1 MFLIILLLYVV
12 FKYQTR
18 TMIEV
23 SPPASGP
30 GHNCFRQ
37 TAEKESMPASR
48 TCHLGVEGTYGTTA
62 QKCQKVVFFYF
73 DTILM
78 NDIKLILF

>member
-12 FKYQTR
+12 FKYQTH
-18 TMIEV
+18 TMIE
-23 SPPASGP
+23 GP